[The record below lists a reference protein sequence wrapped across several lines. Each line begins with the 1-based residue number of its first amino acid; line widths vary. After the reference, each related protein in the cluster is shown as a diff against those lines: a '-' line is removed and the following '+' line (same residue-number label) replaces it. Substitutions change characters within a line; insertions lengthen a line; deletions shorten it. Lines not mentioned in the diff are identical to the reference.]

1 MFTKF
6 YTPAHA
12 AEVLSQNVDE
22 MARITADGR
31 PSVGALWLL
40 VVEAEGALEVAG
52 PAMAQ
57 EVRGAVALTVSRYRE
72 MVDNL
77 AAK

>member
-52 PAMAQ
+52 PSMAQ
-57 EVRGAVALTVSRYRE
+57 EVRAAVGLMVSRYRE

-77 AAK
+77 AAR

>member
-12 AEVLSQNVDE
+12 AEVLSQNVEE
-22 MARITADGR
+22 MARLTADGR

-52 PAMAQ
+52 PAMAE
-57 EVRGAVALTVSRYRE
+57 EVRGAAALIVARYRE

-77 AAK
+77 AAL